1 METTSRPAA
10 RDVYAIITERI
21 TAALERGT
29 APWHQTW
36 TAGMAPQSLVT
47 RHPYRGVNVFV
58 LSMTARAAGYGSPY
72 WVTYNQARGMGG
84 NVKRGEHGT
93 PVVFWKFFDAP
104 AADDA
109 GELEAIE
116 TTRARRRPPLLRY
129 YTVFNVE
136 QTEGIAVPA
145 PLGAAPVVPID
156 AAERIVAG
164 MPRAPRIVESVDG
177 GAYYA
182 PRLDTVYMPARC
194 RFGRSEDFY
203 AVLFHEL
210 THSTGHVSRL
220 NRSTLNEA
228 GRFGRC
234 ELLARRARG
243 GDGRRVPVRR
253 RRHRKFDDRAERRIP
268 EGMAASPG
276 VGAAHARHR
285 RGAGAESGGFHPWP
299 RRGRRN
305 DQRAGRHA
313 GRGIGGVSWHTPI
326 PRIIGFTRSRRIAL
340 GRGHRVASHT

>member
-10 RDVYAIITERI
+10 KDVYAIITERI

-29 APWHQTW
+29 APWHRTW
-36 TAGMAPQSLVT
+36 SAGILPQSLVT

-58 LSMTARAAGYGSPY
+58 LSMTARAAGYASPY
-72 WVTYNQARGMGG
+72 WVTYNQACSMGG

-104 AADDA
+104 AADDS
-109 GELEAIE
+109 GELETTE

-145 PLGAAPVVPID
+145 PVSAAPVVPIE
-156 AAERIVAG
+156 AAERIVAD
-164 MPRAPRIVESVDG
+164 MPRAPRIVESLDG
-177 GAYYA
+177 GAYYT
-182 PRLDTVYMPARC
+182 PRLDVVHMPARC

-228 GRFGRC
+228 GRFGDANYSRE
-234 ELLARRARG
+234 EL
-243 GDGRRVPVRR
+243 V
-253 RRHRKFDDRAERRIP
+253 AE
-268 EGMAASPG
+268 M
-276 VGAAHARHR
+276 GAAFLC
-285 RGAGAESGGFHPWP
+285 GVAGIENSTIEQSAAYLKGWLRALASDP
-299 RRGRRN
+299 RML
-305 DQRAGRHA
+305 
-313 GRGIGGVSWHTPI
+313 V
-326 PRIIGFTRSRRIAL
+326 IAAAQAQKAADFIL
-340 GRGHRVASHT
+340 GRVEADTTISEPADMPAAA

>member
-1 METTSRPAA
+1 MDTTSRPAA
-10 RDVYAIITERI
+10 KDVYAIITERI
-21 TAALERGT
+21 TAALEGGT

-58 LSMTARAAGYGSPY
+58 LAMTARAAGYGSPY
-72 WVTYNQARGMGG
+72 WLTYNQARSMGG

-93 PVVFWKFFDAP
+93 PVVFWKFFDVLVV
-104 AADDA
+104 DDTD
-109 GELEAIE
+109 GELETTT

-156 AAERIVAG
+156 GAERIVAG
-164 MPRAPRIVESVDG
+164 MPRAPRIVESLDG
-177 GAYYA
+177 GAYYTL
-182 PRLDTVYMPARC
+182 RLDTVHMPARC

-220 NRSTLNEA
+220 NRSTLNDA
-228 GRFGRC
+228 GRFGDANYSRE
-234 ELLARRARG
+234 ELVAEMGAAFLCGVAGIENSTIEQSAAYLKGWLRALAW
-243 GDGRRVPVRR
+243 DP
-253 RRHRKFDDRAERRIP
+253 RILLS
-268 EGMAASPG
+268 A
-276 VGAAHARHR
+276 AAHAQK
-285 RGAGAESGGFHPWP
+285 AADF
-299 RRGRRN
+299 
-305 DQRAGRHA
+305 
-313 GRGIGGVSWHTPI
+313 I
-326 PRIIGFTRSRRIAL
+326 L
-340 GRGHRVASHT
+340 GRPHADAAISESAEMPAAA